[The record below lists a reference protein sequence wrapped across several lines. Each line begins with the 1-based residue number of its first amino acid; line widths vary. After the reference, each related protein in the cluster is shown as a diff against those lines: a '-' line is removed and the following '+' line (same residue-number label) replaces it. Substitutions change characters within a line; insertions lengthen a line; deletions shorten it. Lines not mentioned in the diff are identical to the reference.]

1 MAKKNEFPAE
11 KVVAAL
17 NEMGYNQL
25 DKETSTALLADP
37 AKCRELVG
45 KVQGEDSVKRSD
57 PVYMERYRKRA
68 ERMVEQ
74 AATVQKEE
82 SSSVEAVDTS
92 VPETAAVAAPV
103 INQTTDGAAA
113 PVEQK
118 EKKTMA
124 KNAKVAKSAPKKAPK
139 AKAPKVQK
147 EKKPGVIDTIVTV
160 LQSGKNT
167 ASAIAEKVAKKFPD
181 RDPEGIAATVK
192 IQVTRLAK
200 AEGEGGRG
208 LKIKREKQEGT
219 NELIYYI

>member
-1 MAKKNEFPAE
+1 MAKKNEFPVE

-17 NEMGYNQL
+17 TEMGYNQL

-74 AATVQKEE
+74 AAAIRGEE
-82 SSSVEAVDTS
+82 SSSVEATDTS
-92 VPETAAVAAPV
+92 VTEATEVAAPEV
-103 INQTTDGAAA
+103 NQTVEGAAA
-113 PVEQK
+113 PAEPK

-124 KNAKVAKSAPKKAPK
+124 KSAKVAKSNPKKAPK
-139 AKAPKVQK
+139 AKAPKAPK
-147 EKKPGVIDTIVTV
+147 EKKPGVIDTIVDV
-160 LQSGKNT
+160 LKSGKNT
-167 ASAIAEKVAKKFPD
+167 AAAIAEKVAKKFPD

-219 NELIYYI
+219 NELIYFI